1 MGKSYQVGRKLK
13 ITAGRVYHC
22 SVCGA
27 EVTVVLFGGGKL
39 SPVCCNQPMEI
50 TEVICQIYYC
60 PVCGAEITVIK
71 EGTGVPTQKI
81 ADRLTPRCC
90 NRPMILRLAA

>member
-1 MGKSYQVGRKLK
+1 MGKSYQTKRRLQMV
-13 ITAGRVYHC
+13 AGRVYHC

-39 SPVCCNQPMEI
+39 APVCCNQPMKI
-50 TEVICQIYYC
+50 TDVIYSIYFC

-71 EGTGVPTQKI
+71 EGKSAPAQKM

>member
-1 MGKSYQVGRKLK
+1 MGKNYPIAGKSK
-13 ITAGRVYHC
+13 ITAGRVYLC
-22 SVCGA
+22 PVCGA
-27 EVTVVLFGGGKL
+27 EVTVVLFGCGKL
-39 SPVCCNQPMEI
+39 GPVCCNQPMKI
-50 TEVICQIYYC
+50 TDVICSIYFC

-71 EGTGVPTQKI
+71 EGKGIPAQKM